1 MSQSSLVGSIFE
13 RKSVAKPTP
22 PSAPTTS
29 TGFPAVKHR
38 SQSAFARARAGG
50 AQRRERKVPV
60 VQSFPTSQ
68 LQDVSLNS
76 VGDDWRGQVEEEN
89 RRRVEAMTEEEREQE
104 RAEILE
110 KFGPGVADVLRRA
123 RAAREAKQ
131 KSSSGQV
138 GAEPSTSSSPP
149 ESRGEVGVNS
159 SRSASPESTSRPR
172 LGPRTPSFSMY
183 IRSCVV
189 NPCVTTNPASVFP
202 PPSSPPTSASS
213 TRPPSRSDRKIRF
226 AELTPDDIHVYESA
240 PPSPRKRA
248 LALPPPSGDDGPT
261 ISLGRWKPPALTR
274 IDSTGPPSEVEK
286 AGSSDQ
292 AQDVED
298 GTPEDIRR
306 RFFPTAPADDP
317 SLEWIQGDAEPD
329 EEATP
334 TVRFDLN
341 GTPIPA
347 KISASLPTHLGLHHH
362 AEGSHAGYTLEDI
375 LMLSRSTVPA
385 QRASM
390 LGVLSKIAHRLARTS
405 TDSRKSIPELAGQ
418 EVALRKRM
426 LAAGVEALSERA
438 SVGARAVELLWECT
452 AQWDEEVLGLE
463 GVELADLDKGDAL
476 ASLPLDYLLPLISTA
491 LETAELPKES
501 LSQLLA
507 VLHRLAQHSNANAIA
522 IVSSK
527 GLVANVLQ
535 CFLLTPIPPTP
546 DDPRP
551 NRLALKFLRTLV
563 QSSRDNATSLVGP
576 ADTLLRFVIT
586 LPSLS
591 PFPVSLATSLLAE
604 TLHLYADLASYGLY
618 SHVSTTAQEYFL
630 QLGKYIRSPQCRN
643 SQLRSAWLR
652 VLEAWTVCARDP
664 HRTTPSHD
672 ILWSQVVGWGWV
684 EDMLEVRKHLDDTD
698 SESWSYLW
706 IALAAF
712 LEGAKVNGAKGGE
725 EERAT
730 VLAAIKD
737 GFMEGREKRIVANA
751 LRSGHEVSDKLDAG
765 MRQGILPSDVPSLRD
780 LGRHAST
787 IAAAIRLFLACTPG
801 SYKEIPDSPPFSLP
815 FADISSA
822 CAAITTSPLW
832 TSLYTPESIPY
843 GHIFYRPLSTL
854 LSNYLLLSRKTPG
867 TSPALWMAQALA
879 ILCRHFPGDDEH
891 AQQTASQLAE
901 TITADFLRARGWS
914 VPDEIWERGGM
925 DIIIPFLR
933 HSLRPK
939 GEEHIGPTWITP
951 QSIATATTQRL
962 PPLTSLQPND
972 RRQQPLPLTKDWVF
986 CPLDHL
992 LRSGESEV
1000 FKDLPSSWDAS
1011 EAEVVRATL
1020 LFIRVSQEVLHYHHL
1035 DGFLMTREEVIF
1047 GCMKVFML
1055 EHGQQQ
1061 DDSSEEVFRD
1071 SIVERYMSEIL
1082 APFSASADAKTLKT
1096 PPPSI
1101 HTTDS
1106 LDVVAKRFL
1115 GAAVP
1120 FYQWYTD
1127 FVGLYD
1133 AISFAHP
1140 LFARLLLPPLNMRYP
1155 SDYRK
1160 YLWADYNHVMRTV
1173 RTPPGDAVTGSIA
1186 EYLWPVETDA
1196 EIVGAYLRALVK
1208 GPLEG
1213 FVRLIAVHHVA
1224 CKIWPDMGSGADG
1237 EEKPMKLLKALMDQ
1251 GGFDAIR
1258 DVVLYRQHREGT
1270 IVLPPAC
1277 YQVQG
1282 PWKLS
1287 RLEFAGRCGE
1297 DVRER
1302 LKGLLDESK

>member
-13 RKSVAKPTP
+13 RKPVAKPIA
-22 PSAPTTS
+22 PSAPTTN

-38 SQSAFARARAGG
+38 SQSAFARARATGSAKR
-50 AQRRERKVPV
+50 AQQVPT
-60 VQSFPTSQ
+60 VQSSAPPRKDASQ
-68 LQDVSLNS
+68 SS
-76 VGDDWRGQVEEEN
+76 VPEDWRAQVEEDN

-110 KFGPGVADVLRRA
+110 KFGPGIADVLRRA
-123 RAAREAKQ
+123 RATREANQ
-131 KSSSGQV
+131 RSGGEKV
-138 GAEPSTSSSPP
+138 GLEPSAFSSPHQP
-149 ESRGEVGVNS
+149 RGEVGEIG
-159 SRSASPESTSRPR
+159 SRSPSPESTPRPR
-172 LGPRTPSFSMY
+172 LGERTPSF
-183 IRSCVV
+183 
-189 NPCVTTNPASVFP
+189 TSVFP
-202 PPSSPPTSASS
+202 PRASPPTSTSS
-213 TRPPSRSDRKIRF
+213 TRPSSRSERRIRF

-248 LALPPPSGDDGPT
+248 LALPPPSDADGPT
-261 ISLGRWKPPALTR
+261 ISLGRWKSTALSR
-274 IDSTGPPSEVEK
+274 INSSDPTPDAEKGEPSEQVGDLE
-286 AGSSDQ
+286 
-292 AQDVED
+292 E

-306 RFFPTAPADDP
+306 RFFPTAPPNDP
-317 SLEWIQGDAEPD
+317 SLEWIQGDAEPE

-334 TVRFDLN
+334 TVRFDLS
-341 GTPIPA
+341 GTPISA
-347 KISASLPTHLGLHHH
+347 KLSASLPTHLGLHHH

-375 LMLSRSTVPA
+375 FMLSRSTVPA
-385 QRASM
+385 QRATM
-390 LGVLSKIAHRLARTS
+390 LGVLAKVAHRLARTS
-405 TDSRKSIPELAGQ
+405 TDSKKSIPELAGQ
-418 EVALRKRM
+418 EIALRKRM

-476 ASLPLDYLLPLISTA
+476 ASLPLDYLLPQISTVIE
-491 LETAELPKES
+491 LAELPNES

-507 VLHRLAQHSNANAIA
+507 ILHRLVQHSNANATA

-535 CFLLTPIPPTP
+535 RFLLTPIPPAP
-546 DDPRP
+546 DGPRP
-551 NRLALKFLRTLV
+551 SPLALKFMRTLI
-563 QSSRDNATSLVGP
+563 QSSRENAKSLVGP
-576 ADTLLRFVIT
+576 ADSLLRFVIT
-586 LPSLS
+586 LPSAS
-591 PFPVSLATSLLAE
+591 PFPVSLATQLLAE

-618 SHVSTTAQEYFL
+618 SHVTTTAQEYFM
-630 QLGKYIRSPQCRN
+630 QLNQYIRSPQCRN

-652 VLEAWTVCARDP
+652 ALEAWTVCARDP
-664 HRTTPSHD
+664 HSTTPSHD

-698 SESWSYLW
+698 GEAWSHLW
-706 IALAAF
+706 SSMAAF
-712 LEGAKVNGAKGGE
+712 LEGAKVNGARGGE
-725 EERAT
+725 DERAM
-730 VLAAIKD
+730 VLEAIKD
-737 GFMEGREKRIVANA
+737 GFVNGREKRIVGNA
-751 LRSGHEVSDKLDAG
+751 LRSGQDISNKLGAG

-780 LGRHAST
+780 LGTHAST

-801 SYKEIPDSPPFSLP
+801 SHKDIPDTPPFLLP

-843 GHIFYRPLSTL
+843 GHLFYRPLSTL
-854 LSNYLLLSRKTPG
+854 LSSYLQLSRKTPG
-867 TSPALWMAQALA
+867 TSPDLWMAQSLA
-879 ILCRHFPGDDEH
+879 ILCRHFPGDDER
-891 AQQTASQLAE
+891 AQQTASQVAE
-901 TITADFLRARGWS
+901 TITSDFLRGRGWS
-914 VPDEIWERGGM
+914 VPDEIWDRGGM
-925 DIIIPFLR
+925 GTIVPFLT
-933 HSLRPK
+933 HSLQPK
-939 GEEHIGPTWITP
+939 GEEGVGPLWITP
-951 QSIATATTQRL
+951 KSISTATTQRL
-962 PPLTSLQPND
+962 PPFSSLQPND
-972 RRQQPLPLTKDWVF
+972 RRHQPLPLTKDWVF

-992 LRSGESEV
+992 LRSGESEA
-1000 FKDLPSSWDAS
+1000 FKDLPSEWDAS
-1011 EAEVVRATL
+1011 EVEVVRATL

-1035 DGFLMTREEVIF
+1035 DSFVMTREEVMF

-1061 DDSSEEVFRD
+1061 DDSSDEVFRD
-1071 SIVERYMSEIL
+1071 GIVERYMSEIL
-1082 APFSASADAKTLKT
+1082 APFTASADAKTLRT

-1115 GAAVP
+1115 GATVP

-1133 AISFAHP
+1133 SISFAHP

-1160 YLWADYNHVMRTV
+1160 YLWVDYNHVMRTV
-1173 RTPPGDAVTGSIA
+1173 RTPPGDAITGSIA

-1224 CKIWPDMGSGADG
+1224 CKIWPDMGSGSDG
-1237 EEKPMKLLKALMDQ
+1237 EDKAVKLLKALVDQ

-1277 YQVQG
+1277 FQEEG
-1282 PWKLS
+1282 SWKGL
-1287 RLEFAGRCGE
+1287 RLEFAGKCGE
-1297 DVRER
+1297 DVKER
-1302 LKGLLDESK
+1302 LKNLLDESK